1 MNALAFV
8 TDDNAVN
15 RKLARAFL
23 QRLGWSIEEFSDAAS
38 MLARLESAKPSI
50 ILLDISM
57 PGMSGTEACEQIRR
71 NPALNAVRIIA
82 YTAHAMTQDREQFLA
97 SGFDDVLIKPVS
109 LAAMSQ
115 TMGMPGASGSRS
127 A

>member
-1 MNALAFV
+1 MNELAFV

-23 QRLGWSIEEFSDAAS
+23 QRLGWSIEEFSDAES
-38 MLARLESAKPSI
+38 MLAGLEKTRPAI

-57 PGMSGTEACEQIRR
+57 PRMSGTEACEQIRR
-71 NPALNAVRIIA
+71 NPAWNTIRIIA
-82 YTAHAMTQDREQFLA
+82 YTAHAMPQDREQFLA

-109 LAAMSQ
+109 LAAMTQ
-115 TMGMPGASGSRS
+115 TMGVPGAAENRPS
-127 A
+127 